1 MNKPALYLAYA
12 LVFMG
17 LNFSVNSLVHAHGLS
32 MSTAQVTLRQNNHI
46 SIRIQTS
53 LKELLAQLQWQGKP
67 TSIMALATVNEK
79 SVQSLSYALK
89 NLFMNMPVKVGSQTM
104 ASSQARLPS
113 DKKLLAQLQALVAQV
128 ILKNKQHGHENAHDH
143 DRDNYLQVE
152 IDGFIPSGQHSR
164 ELNIAFPK
172 ELGTIMV
179 SYSKPMVQ
187 TLKAGKVATGYR
199 QAL

>member
-67 TSIMALATVNEK
+67 TSIMALAALNEK
-79 SVQSLSYALK
+79 SVQSLSHALK

-128 ILKNKQHGHENAHDH
+128 ILKNKQHGH
-143 DRDNYLQVE
+143 DRDNYFNVE

-179 SYSKPMVQ
+179 SYSKPTVQ

>member
-1 MNKPALYLAYA
+1 MNKPFLYLAYV
-12 LVFMG
+12 LMFMG
-17 LNFSVNSLVHAHGLS
+17 FNITASSVVYAHGLS

-53 LKELLAQLQWQGKP
+53 LKALLSQLQWQGKP
-67 TSIMALATVNEK
+67 ASVMALAAVNEK
-79 SVQSLSYALK
+79 SIQPLSAALQD
-89 NLFMNMPVKVGSQTM
+89 LFANMPVTIGAQSM

-113 DKKLLAQLQALVAQV
+113 EKTLLTQVQTLVAQA
-128 ILKNKQHGHENAHDH
+128 ILNKQQHKHVDAHGRE
-143 DRDNYLQVE
+143 NYLQVE
-152 IDGFIPSGQHSR
+152 IDGFIPNGERSE

-179 SYSKPMVQ
+179 SYSKPSVQ
-187 TLKAGKVATGYR
+187 TLKAGKHATGYR

>member
-1 MNKPALYLAYA
+1 MNKSGAYLAYV
-12 LVFMG
+12 LVLIGFNIG
-17 LNFSVNSLVHAHGLS
+17 ASSVVYAHGLS

-53 LKELLAQLQWQGKP
+53 LKALLAQLPWQGKP
-67 TSIMALATVNEK
+67 ASVMALATVNEK
-79 SVQSLSYALK
+79 NIRPLSNALK
-89 NLFMNMPVKVGSQTM
+89 ELFGNMPVKIGNQSI

-113 DKKLLAQLQALVAQV
+113 DQKLLAQVQTLVAQA
-128 ILKNKQHGHENAHDH
+128 ILKNKQHEQVDKH
-143 DRDNYLQVE
+143 DRDNYLQVF

-179 SYSKPMVQ
+179 SYSKPSVQ
-187 TLKAGKVATGYR
+187 TLKAGKHAIGYR
-199 QAL
+199 QTL

>member
-1 MNKPALYLAYA
+1 MNKLGNCLAYV
-12 LVFMG
+12 LVCLG
-17 LNFSVNSLVHAHGLS
+17 LNIGASTLLHAHGLS

-67 TSIMALATVNEK
+67 TSIMALATLSEK
-79 SVQSLSYALK
+79 SVQPLSGALK
-89 NLFMNMPVKVGSQTM
+89 ALFSNMPVKIGAQSM

-113 DKKLLAQLQALVAQV
+113 DKKLLAQLQTLVARA
-128 ILKNKQHGHENAHDH
+128 ILKNKQHSHVDAH
-143 DRDNYLQVE
+143 DRDNYLLVL
-152 IDGFIPSGQHSR
+152 IDGFIPTGQDSR

-179 SYSKPMVQ
+179 SYSKPSVQ
-187 TLKAGKVATGYR
+187 TLKVGKHATGYR